1 MLEELSSM
9 DRITQLQDE
18 IQNASPQSS
27 LSHIKFKKLIQVC
40 GRRQQLLTIMSRSI
54 AYLTS
59 RVNFVQVSDEIPV
72 TKQRNPEKVD
82 PPDVFEGPVSFPPAF
97 LALSV
102 SLTHTRV
109 IPEPNRTANKK
120 ELVDDLMMKAQQIEY
135 LIQSLPIP
143 EPEEVQVRYAPSRV
157 WGSPT

>member
-27 LSHIKFKKLIQVC
+27 RSDIKFKKLIQVWC
-40 GRRQQLLTIMSRSI
+40 GVGRRQLLTIMSRSI

-82 PPDVFEGPVSFPPAF
+82 PPDVFEG
-97 LALSV
+97 SV
-102 SLTHTRV
+102 
-109 IPEPNRTANKK
+109 
-120 ELVDDLMMKAQQIEY
+120 
-135 LIQSLPIP
+135 
-143 EPEEVQVRYAPSRV
+143 
-157 WGSPT
+157 